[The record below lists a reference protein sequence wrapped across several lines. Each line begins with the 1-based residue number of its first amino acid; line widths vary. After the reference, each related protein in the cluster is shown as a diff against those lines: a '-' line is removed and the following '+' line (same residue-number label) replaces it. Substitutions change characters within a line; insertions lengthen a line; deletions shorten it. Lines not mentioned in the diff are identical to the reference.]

1 MSYRYIQMT
10 STPAVRAARQRY
22 GGAGRY
28 DSEGEAAG
36 AVPDTMPDTLG
47 EAEVAFIE
55 ERDGF
60 YLASVS
66 ETGWPYV
73 QFRGGPRGFL
83 RVLDSHTLGFAD
95 FRGNRQYITAGNV
108 AADDRVSLFLMD
120 YAHRRRLK
128 ILGHARVID
137 ATDGSAAAKS
147 LAIPGYPG
155 RIERSVLLTVEA
167 FDWNCQQHITPRFT
181 EAELASII
189 APEQRRL
196 ETLQAENQQLRRKL
210 ASNVTLRGR
219 D

>member
-1 MSYRYIQMT
+1 MSHRYIQMT

-28 DSEGEAAG
+28 DSRGEAAG
-36 AVPDTMPDTLG
+36 TLPDTVPDNLG
-47 EAEVAFIE
+47 EAEVAFID

-60 YLASVS
+60 YVASVS

-83 RVLDSHTLGFAD
+83 RVLDSSTLGFAD

-108 AADDRVSLFLMD
+108 AADDRVALFLMD
-120 YAHRRRLK
+120 YAHQQRLK
-128 ILGHARVID
+128 IMGHARIVD
-137 ATDGSAAAKS
+137 VTDDPAAAKS
-147 LAIPGYPG
+147 LAMPGYPG
-155 RIERSVLLTVEA
+155 RIERVVFVTVEA

-189 APEQRRL
+189 VPVQQRL
-196 ETLQAENQQLRRKL
+196 EALQAENEQLRRKL
-210 ASNVTLRGR
+210 ASSIMPRA
-219 D
+219 